1 MVVSTAE
8 GNMLGAENKPKSGVK
23 FPEKVTHELRQ
34 EARIGT
40 GYQTTRLGGEI
51 SRGRESWAQEGKPG
65 HSI

>member
-40 GYQTTRLGGEI
+40 G
-51 SRGRESWAQEGKPG
+51 
-65 HSI
+65 